1 MHGISDLADT
11 MKNKE
16 RPMRPSTRVLGVI
29 ALLMLTAL
37 PALAQEAEAAAS
49 VDAPQGL
56 GLLMLLIGLSAVA
69 VIGLLMSRRESSG
82 SDDDLV

>member
-1 MHGISDLADT
+1 
-11 MKNKE
+11 
-16 RPMRPSTRVLGVI
+16 MRPSTRVLGVI

>member
-1 MHGISDLADT
+1 

>member
-1 MHGISDLADT
+1 M
-11 MKNKE
+11 
-16 RPMRPSTRVLGVI
+16 I